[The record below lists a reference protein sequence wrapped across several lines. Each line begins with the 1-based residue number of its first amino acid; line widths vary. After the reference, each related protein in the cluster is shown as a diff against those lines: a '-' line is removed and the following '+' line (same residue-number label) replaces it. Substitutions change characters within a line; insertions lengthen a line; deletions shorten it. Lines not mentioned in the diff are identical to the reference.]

1 MSNYVVT
8 VNTGVESTDF
18 DVSIKLI
25 GSNGKEFETKLDLS
39 KLTYSTQSSKRGE
52 TKEKANLFEK
62 NEKDIFTI
70 THTES
75 IGDLTSVVV
84 KTIKKGA
91 LSMMGVGDNWALKN
105 IMVETP
111 EKKMFMFT
119 YNKVIINTEPVTIP
133 KDTTDISDYIYYN
146 IEIKTANVDNAGTNA
161 NITIQLLGTDGTS
174 ESLPLISETNI
185 DSWEQNQT
193 DKMKVFHKNLGNLNR
208 ITLFSDNTGANPD
221 WLVESVSIT
230 PQKIGEVPTEA
241 FVFNNTNKVYINEK
255 NNNFLTLE
263 QGDQP
268 VPIIPNQ
275 VEYMVN
281 VTTSSKKGAGTNSN
295 ITLVLY
301 GDNNTEAEVK
311 LTKEISVEP
320 KNNDLFESGKLDK
333 FKFQANDIGEKLNKI
348 KVISDGAGFGIDWE
362 IDDIWVNGGNLLK
375 AESFKYTGGVITKGE
390 KVLFPGENALV
401 KSDAS
406 NSSTDTSTDTT
417 SSVSNS
423 PKKESLASILRAT
436 AAQEY
441 ITQQLRTQFA
451 SLTGQLAEKC
461 NKCNTII
468 PTVWKSNECDEVCIP
483 LEETAAN
490 NRGLFKKR
498 SELLKQLESVT
509 TPQLVKILPNS
520 KDREYFYGKFFYER
534 LKQTGSF
541 EDSMI
546 DMNDKLEDFIKKV
559 EDIHKEYETKDS
571 DLSSSTD
578 ERIKKNTKIQINY
591 DKSPVEYYFK
601 PTQETFDDFNTLSS
615 NVSSLSD
622 EQMYCKRKK
631 WLSCAVR
638 EHKCDW
644 IGERNDKFKCQPKA
658 SSGGPP
664 APGALPPC
672 VDPADPGK
680 GTTCSGGSRNISKQK
695 KKVIRNLSK
704 RRYF

>member
-8 VNTGVESTDF
+8 VNTGEENTDY
-18 DVSIKLI
+18 DVSLKLI
-25 GSNGKEFETKLDLS
+25 GSNSKEFETKLDLS
-39 KLTYSTQSSKRGE
+39 NLTSSTQASKRGV

-84 KTIKKGA
+84 RTIKTGTF
-91 LSMMGVGDNWALKN
+91 STRDDWTLKN

-119 YNKVIINTEPVTIP
+119 YNKVILTEPVTIP

-146 IEIKTANVDNAGTNA
+146 IEIKTANVDNAGSNA
-161 NITIQLLGTDGTS
+161 NMSIELRGTDGGS
-174 ESLPLISETNI
+174 EIIPLISETKL

-193 DKMKVFHKNLGNLNR
+193 DSMKVFAHNVGNLNS
-208 ITLFSDNTGANPD
+208 ITLASDNKGPNPD
-221 WLVESVSIT
+221 WLIENVSIT
-230 PQKIGEVPTEA
+230 LQKIGEQPSTA
-241 FVFNNTNKVYINEK
+241 SVFNNTNKTFINLQK
-255 NNNFLTLE
+255 NYLTL
-263 QGDQP
+263 QLGDQP

-281 VTTSSKKGAGTNSN
+281 VRTSSANGAGTNSN

-333 FKFQANDIGEKLNKI
+333 FEFQANDIGKVLNKI
-348 KVISDGAGFGIDWE
+348 KVISDGASGLLGGADWLLDE
-362 IDDIWVNGGNLLK
+362 IWVNGGNLLK

-390 KVLFPGENALV
+390 KELIPGENGTV
-401 KSDAS
+401 KIDAS

-417 SSVSNS
+417 SSLSNS

-451 SLTGQLAEKC
+451 ALTGQLAEKC

-498 SELLKQLESVT
+498 SDLLKQLESVT
-509 TPQLVKILPNS
+509 TPQLVKILPDS
-520 KDREYFYGKFFYER
+520 KDRAYFYNKFFYER

-559 EDIHKEYETKDS
+559 EGIHKEYETKDT

-591 DKSPVEYYFK
+591 DKSPVEFYFK

-622 EQMYCKRKK
+622 EQMYCRRKK

-672 VDPADPGK
+672 NDPNDAGK